1 MKNSAIN
8 LIKSD
13 IAFSIIVSFL
23 FKSFGAVSLFI
34 FTALL
39 TNYLGA
45 NKSGSFFLAFA
56 LINFFS
62 VFSRVGLDQ
71 TIIRFTS
78 IANSQDGQFQIIDIL
93 SKAVLVTAIMS
104 GVCCFLIYFYSDYIA
119 GNVFNNSSLST
130 ILKNM
135 APAVIGLSIITI
147 VSMSF
152 QGLNRLKSS
161 VFIINIAL
169 NLILII
175 ILLNFKGLNEE
186 DFAKLYGFTS
196 LMVALISLVYWVF
209 ILPSRKRL
217 YKNKIDWGI
226 VFSSCMP
233 LWVKMLM
240 AQTIQWSGQLIA
252 GAWVEPVDIAQ
263 LAVAQR
269 TTMVTSF
276 ILVAVILVV
285 APRFAILYKKG
296 DITGLKKIANL
307 SVKLSTLFSLPIF
320 IFMLL
325 MPEFF
330 MGIFGRDFVSGGLL
344 LQILVIGQFFT
355 VVTGSVGYL
364 LTMTGN
370 EREMR
375 NTMLISA
382 PFALIVSLILV
393 PFYGVI
399 GSAIATSLALSLQNL
414 LAVWYVNRKLGFNTL
429 TIWRSQK

>member
-1 MKNSAIN
+1 
-8 LIKSD
+8 
-13 IAFSIIVSFL
+13 
-23 FKSFGAVSLFI
+23 
-34 FTALL
+34 
-39 TNYLGA
+39 
-45 NKSGSFFLAFA
+45 
-56 LINFFS
+56 
-62 VFSRVGLDQ
+62 
-71 TIIRFTS
+71 
-78 IANSQDGQFQIIDIL
+78 
-93 SKAVLVTAIMS
+93 
-104 GVCCFLIYFYSDYIA
+104 
-119 GNVFNNSSLST
+119 
-130 ILKNM
+130 
-135 APAVIGLSIITI
+135 
-147 VSMSF
+147 
-152 QGLNRLKSS
+152 
-161 VFIINIAL
+161 
-169 NLILII
+169 
-175 ILLNFKGLNEE
+175 
-186 DFAKLYGFTS
+186 
-196 LMVALISLVYWVF
+196 
-209 ILPSRKRL
+209 
-217 YKNKIDWGI
+217 
-226 VFSSCMP
+226 MP
-233 LWVKMLM
+233 LWVMMLM

-276 ILVAVILVV
+276 ILVAVNLVV

>member
-233 LWVKMLM
+233 LWVMMLM

-276 ILVAVILVV
+276 ILVAVNLVV